1 MAMSPL
7 ADLLGGGTPQSA
19 PQVPQNPPPQA
30 SGDAVAHLRQA
41 LENLKQ
47 AEAADSDPSEEAAI
61 SQIAAKLKG
70 IIAGR
75 AKERDAAIGITPAL
89 RLAQRQAPT
98 GATPQGGPGY

>member
-19 PQVPQNPPPQA
+19 PQVPQNPLPQA

-61 SQIAAKLKG
+61 SQIVAKLKG

-75 AKERDAAIGITPAL
+75 AKEKDAAIGMTPAL
-89 RLAQRQAPT
+89 KLAQRANP
-98 GATPQGGPGY
+98 GSASQGGPGY